1 MTGTRWDYNMAES
14 SPTTSFSLLERLH
27 DRRDAL
33 AWGKLV
39 TVYTPLLRAW
49 LRTAG
54 LQPADCDDLTQQV
67 LQVLNRKVAEFKHN
81 GHAGAFR
88 AWLHGITRNVLRDFY
103 RSRPAPAAASSILD
117 QLAHP
122 GSDLSRQWDDEYN
135 HHVIRGLLE
144 LVQPDFNA
152 STMQAFRRV
161 VLDEVPPA
169 TVAQE
174 LGLSVN
180 AVLIAKSRV
189 LARLRREGQGL
200 TD

>member
-1 MTGTRWDYNMAES
+1 MPES
-14 SPTTSFSLLERLH
+14 SPTTSVSLLQRLH
-27 DRRDAL
+27 DRSDAL
-33 AWGKLV
+33 AWEKLV
-39 TVYTPLLRAW
+39 KVYVPLMQVW

-67 LQVLNRKVAEFKHN
+67 FQVLNRKVAEFKHN
-81 GHAGAFR
+81 GHTGAFR
-88 AWLHGITRNVLRDFY
+88 TWLHSVTRNVLRDFY
-103 RSRPAPAAASSILD
+103 RSRPMPEAASAILD

-122 GSDLSRQWDDEYN
+122 TSDLSRQWDDEYN

-144 LVQPDFNA
+144 LIQPEFNA

-161 VLDEVPPA
+161 VLDEVPA
-169 TVAQE
+169 AVVAEE

-200 TD
+200 AD